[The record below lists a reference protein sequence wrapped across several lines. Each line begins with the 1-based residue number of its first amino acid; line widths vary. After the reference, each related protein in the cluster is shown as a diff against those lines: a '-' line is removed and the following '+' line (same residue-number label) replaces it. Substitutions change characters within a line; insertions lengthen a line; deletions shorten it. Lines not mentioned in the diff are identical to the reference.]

1 MIKKKHKVFAL
12 ALGIAAVLV
21 FYLTWCFATISY
33 QETLFL
39 VLHTLGTVVTIGL
52 CITAVNIYQKHTA
65 DRMQNQENSAQLEV
79 LSLILVPVF
88 GLTLIWDIRYA
99 TDKAWFVIT
108 DVAWCVAGV
117 YLCRKLRFDLPASLR
132 KVADTV
138 KRNWQLL
145 ILLAICLVLAIEP
158 GKLQFKW
165 DGALYE
171 QACREMNIHSLSSL
185 GAYGHLGQGYGVLYC
200 LVYAVIGNTGFAM
213 AVLNILMYLG
223 GVVAFY
229 GIIKRL
235 GKDLSGMT
243 ACLLTAIYA
252 FSPYTLGMVN
262 YYSLDYAML
271 CTGMIMIYFAFRKKW
286 LLHFVAALLF
296 CFTKEPAIMAY
307 GFLCIGFVVINWFT
321 DCPKKTNFVTRFR
334 MMMGHKEYYLM
345 LTVGVLWI
353 VTYLQIGGWSAGNG
367 EFALDIEYIRE
378 KLKVLYLF
386 NFSWILTAFAVVGA
400 IVAFIKADQNL
411 TKNYIV
417 LAFSALGFML
427 ISVVFATVNHARY
440 AGVAPVILSVMA
452 VMALITLFRKRAL
465 QIVAALLAVLMLIS
479 SYATIDP
486 VGRALFEQMDTG
498 NGSMITTGSPAPGD
512 SMIYNKQIL
521 GMENALSEA
530 IGYAIDN
537 NYQIFLPTY
546 NDNSYAFDGMMISG
560 EKAEDFRLIRQYWN
574 QRTKLRTAYESK
586 DTIAFET
593 YQLLN
598 ETDLTALKKQDQY
611 AGMCYIYAD
620 ILGKE
625 QAETIKESHNV
636 TAEKE
641 FTYRGWKIYL
651 VVFEC
656 C

>member
-1 MIKKKHKVFAL
+1 MIKKNHKEFAV
-12 ALGIAAVLV
+12 ALGIAAVLM

-33 QETLFL
+33 QGSLFL
-39 VLHTLGTVVTIGL
+39 VLHTLGTAVTIGL
-52 CITAVNIYQKHTA
+52 CIIAIHINQRYSE
-65 DRMQNQENSAQLEV
+65 DSSQNKEHSAELGL
-79 LSLILVPVF
+79 LSLLLVIVF
-88 GLTLIWDIRYA
+88 VLTLIWDIRYGSN
-99 TDKAWFVIT
+99 KAWFVIA
-108 DVAWCVAGV
+108 DVAWIVTGV
-117 YLCRKLRFDLPASLR
+117 YLCRKLRLDLSATLR
-132 KVADTV
+132 KAADTV
-138 KRNWQLL
+138 KRNWPLL

-213 AVLNILMYLG
+213 AILNILMYLG
-223 GVVAFY
+223 SIVAFY
-229 GIIKRL
+229 GIIKWL
-235 GKDLSGMT
+235 GKDLSDMT

-271 CTGMIMIYFAFRKKW
+271 CIGVIMIYFAFRKKW
-286 LLHFVAALLF
+286 LLHFAVALLF
-296 CFTKEPAIMAY
+296 CFTKEPVIMAY
-307 GFLCIGFVVINWFT
+307 GFLCIGFVVVNWFT
-321 DCPKKTNFVTRFR
+321 DCPKGTDFAGRLHR
-334 MMMGHKEYYLM
+334 MMEHKEYYLM
-345 LTVGVLWI
+345 LTAGVLWV
-353 VTYLQIGGWSAGNG
+353 VTYLQIGAWSAGNG
-367 EFALDIEYIRE
+367 AFALDMEYVGE
-378 KLKVLYLF
+378 KMKVLYLL
-386 NFSWILTAFAVVGA
+386 NFSWILTALAVVGA
-400 IVAFIKADQNL
+400 VTALVKADRSL
-411 TKNYIV
+411 IKNDII
-417 LAFSALGFML
+417 LILSTFGFTL
-427 ISVVFATVNHARY
+427 ISVAFATVNHARY

-452 VMALITLFRKRAL
+452 VMALLALFRERAL

-486 VGRALFEQMDTG
+486 VSRALFEKMDTG
-498 NGSMITTGSPAPGD
+498 AGSMITTGSPTPGD
-512 SMIYNKQIL
+512 SMIYNKQML
-521 GMENALSEA
+521 GMENALGEA
-530 IGYAIDN
+530 IGYAIEN

-546 NDNSYAFDGMMISG
+546 NDNAYAFDGMMISG
-560 EKAEDFRLIRQYWN
+560 EKAGDCRLVRQYWN
-574 QRTKLRTAYESK
+574 QRTKLRTAYESN

-598 ETDLTALKKQDQY
+598 ETDFTALKQQDQY

-625 QAETIKESHNV
+625 QAEIIKKSHDI

-651 VVFEC
+651 VVFEE
-656 C
+656 